1 VIELFAQE
9 SCPVFSK
16 IRFLCFTFGKFC
28 QFNDSVE
35 VNTGHVCF
43 YGDMFSK
50 KKKKEKRAS
59 KWEKTE
65 TLITHNGKEK
75 EGNAST

>member
-1 VIELFAQE
+1 M
-9 SCPVFSK
+9 
-16 IRFLCFTFGKFC
+16 
-28 QFNDSVE
+28 
-35 VNTGHVCF
+35 NTGHVCF
-43 YGDMFSK
+43 YGDMFSKK